1 MVYGLLL
8 GERILVFK
16 SYCKCIFFVSKMVV
30 LVKGMRGVVKNGRLL
45 ARMDVQCVCCV
56 LKKYSQE
63 VALAEKA
70 GLHRSLTC
78 MVERGGRNITIA
90 NYSDGCIF
98 SEYKHE

>member
-56 LKKYSQE
+56 LKN
-63 VALAEKA
+63 
-70 GLHRSLTC
+70 
-78 MVERGGRNITIA
+78 NILL
-90 NYSDGCIF
+90 NLCEMYFLMPD
-98 SEYKHE
+98 